1 MIKKTKIL
9 IDCHSFD
16 YQYYQG
22 VTTYLSGLYS
32 ETAKNNLN
40 IEFFFASNNIN
51 KLKSVFGLGQN
62 IYYLK
67 YTFNSSIMR
76 LIFEL
81 PILILKNDIDYLHIQ
96 YKSPLLKFCKEIV
109 TVHDVLFIDYPQYF
123 GKTFRIINKF
133 YYRFSSKRA
142 DILLTV
148 SDYSAKRI
156 SKHFKINI
164 NSIFITPNG
173 IDNTFLNF
181 SKNRNLIPDIKSIYG
196 IDKYILYVSRIEPR
210 KNHEL
215 IVKAYNELNLADENI
230 KIVFVGFETS
240 INKNLNDQI
249 KRTDRNNII
258 KLTNISVDNL
268 AGLYACSL
276 FTVFPSF
283 VEGFGIP
290 PLESTV
296 MGTAVILSNQTAMS
310 DFNFLKD
317 QMFAPNLIEEF
328 KLKVK
333 QALKG
338 EFKDQTLKAEF
349 VKKKYSWSSISN
361 KYSTIINNRLK

>member
-1 MIKKTKIL
+1 MMKKTKIL

-22 VTTYLSGLYS
+22 VTTYLSGIYN
-32 ETAKNNLN
+32 ETVKNNPD
-40 IEFFFASNNIN
+40 IEFYFASKNIN
-51 KLKSVFGLGQN
+51 KLKSVFGLSQN
-62 IYYLK
+62 IFYLK
-67 YTFNSSIMR
+67 YTFKSPIMR

-81 PILILKNDIDYLHIQ
+81 PFLILKNNIDYLHVQ

-109 TVHDVLFIDYPQYF
+109 TVHDVLFLDFPQYF

-181 SKNRNLIPDIKSIYG
+181 SNNKNLIPDIKSIYG

-215 IVKAYNELNLADENI
+215 VVKAYNELNLADENI
-230 KIVFVGFETS
+230 KLVFVGFETS
-240 INKNLNDQI
+240 INKILNDQI
-249 KRTDRNNII
+249 KITDRDNII

-290 PLESTV
+290 PIESTV
-296 MGTAVILSNQTAMS
+296 MGTPVILSNQTAMS
-310 DFNFLKD
+310 DFYFIKD
-317 QMFAPNLIEEF
+317 QMFDPNSIEEF
-328 KLKVK
+328 KFKVK
-333 QALKG
+333 QALTG
-338 EFKDQTLKAEF
+338 VFKDQTAKTEF
-349 VKKKYSWSSISN
+349 VKKKYLWSSIGK
-361 KYSTIINNRLK
+361 KYSHIINNSK